1 MVGALLCLGAVAAA
15 TVLATWAA
23 ARAID
28 PITLPPA
35 MVREEERLEWEVPA

>member
-35 MVREEERLEWEVPA
+35 VREEERLEWEVPA